1 MNPLETYLRE
11 LRDIH
16 STGAAVPET
25 SYYGCLE
32 RLLNEIGKTLKPKV
46 RCVINLANRGAGI
59 PDGGLFTAEQIKK
72 DDLNPMQGLSP
83 SRGVIEVKSTSDDVA
98 TIASGEQVARYC
110 KKYGL
115 VLVTN
120 YRDFTLVAR
129 DPSGKLSLLESYRLA
144 AGEDEFW
151 AAAAHPH
158 TAAEQHGER
167 FAGYLMRSMQH
178 NAPLAD
184 PKDLAWF
191 LASYARDALARVKGS
206 NPASSSTSPRQA
218 LPALANLRQTLE
230 ESLGMKFRGD
240 RGEHFFES
248 TLIQTLFYGVFSAWV
263 LWAKE
268 HPPTDKTQFDWMH
281 SASYLRVPVLRKL
294 FHEAADPGQL
304 DALNLSEV
312 LNWATTALNRVDRAA
327 FFEKFQQHHAVQY
340 FYEPFLEAYDPELRK
355 QLGVWYTPPE
365 IVQYM
370 VKRVD
375 RVLREELAVE
385 DGLADPRVYVLDPC
399 CGTGAFLVGVL
410 DQIAATL
417 RDKGGDALLSHDLKQ
432 AVCGNKDAEPRIFGF
447 EILPAPYVVSHL
459 QLGLRLTD
467 FQVPLTGKQRVGVY
481 LTNALTGWEP
491 PKEPQARLPFVEF
504 QEEHDAA
511 DSVKQ
516 STPILVILGNPPYNG
531 FSDVEMGE
539 ERDLSLAYR
548 ETKKAPKP
556 QGQGLN
562 DLYVRFFRMAERRIV
577 DKTHKGIVCF
587 ISNYSWLDGLSHT
600 GMRER
605 YIEAFDKIWI
615 DCLNGD
621 KYKTGKLTPDGK
633 PDPSVFSTETNRV
646 GIQVGTAISLMVRK
660 EQHEEAG
667 SVEFRHLW
675 GKAKRA
681 ELLASADNDGKSL
694 YETLKPPVELG
705 LPFRPGVVAPAYLQW
720 PLLPDLLP
728 TSFPGIQP
736 SRDEVVTDIDEQNLI
751 ARMKTY
757 FNPKV
762 GDDDIRRIMPRAM
775 EATAR
780 FDPVETRRYLV
791 RRGFLPENIV
801 PILYRPFDMRWLYWE
816 PETKLLDEKRAEY
829 VTNINPSNIWL
840 AAVQQNRKEFD
851 PPISTAIHNSRHVI
865 ERGANMFPLL
875 VHRTGKQAKLFG
887 GDSSAP
893 KPNLSEQA
901 MAYLQGLGFADLNTA
916 AEHLFYHILA
926 VLHAPAYREENAGA
940 LRQDWPRIPLPA
952 TRTALEASAA
962 LGRRIAALLDVTQ
975 PVRGVTTG
983 KIDPQLKAIGL
994 ITKRGTG
1001 VPPASGTGVP
1011 PASPTGVPPVGQQ
1024 QEHGRDG
1031 HATHGQA
1038 LGAPNGDAHATGRAR
1053 RAPAVD
1059 AHATVQINDADDLAV
1074 TAGWGNPGRG
1084 GITMPAGGKAVA
1096 RGFSP
1101 EELIALCGEPE
1112 PPEEMDAITLFG
1124 GTTLDIYLN
1133 DRVYW
1138 RNIPAAV
1145 WEYTLGGYQVIK
1157 KWLSYREHKMLGRA
1171 LRADEARYV
1180 TEMARRIA
1188 AILLMQPDLDKNYR
1202 CASANAYAWQTAM
1215 T

>member
-1 MNPLETYLRE
+1 MNPLETYLQE

-59 PDGGLFTAEQIKK
+59 PDGGLFTADQIKK
-72 DDLNPMQGLSP
+72 DDPDPMRGQPP
-83 SRGVIEVKSTSDDVA
+83 SRGVIEAKSTAGDVA
-98 TIASGEQVARYC
+98 EIAAGEQVARYC

-120 YRDFTLVAR
+120 YRDFTLAAR
-129 DPSGKLSLLESYRLA
+129 NPSGKVVPLESYRLA
-144 AGEDEFW
+144 RGEEEFW
-151 AAAAHPH
+151 AAAAHPR

-167 FAGYLMRSMQH
+167 FAGYLMRAMQH
-178 NAPLAD
+178 NAPLTG

-206 NPASSSTSPRQA
+206 TPASPGATQGHG
-218 LPALANLRQTLE
+218 LPALASLRAALE

-268 HPPTDKTQFDWMH
+268 HPPTDKALFNWH
-281 SASYLRVPVLRKL
+281 EASAYLRVPVLRKL
-294 FHEAADPGQL
+294 FHEFSEQGQL
-304 DALNLSEV
+304 EDLNLIEV

-327 FFEKFQQHHAVQY
+327 FFENFQQHHAVQY

-375 RVLREELAVE
+375 RVLREDLAVE

-417 RDKGGDALLSHDLKQ
+417 RDKGGDALVSHDLKT
-432 AVCGNKDAEPRIFGF
+432 AVQERVFGF
-447 EILPAPYVVSHL
+447 EILPAPYVVAHL
-459 QLGLRLTD
+459 QLGLRLAD
-467 FQVPLTGKQRVGVY
+467 LQVPLTGKQRVGVY

-531 FSDVEMGE
+531 FADVALEE
-539 ERDLSLAYR
+539 ERDLSTAYR
-548 ETKKAPKP
+548 ETKRAPKP

-605 YIEAFDKIWI
+605 YLEAFDHIWI
-615 DCLNGD
+615 DNLHGD
-621 KYKTGKLTPDGK
+621 RIISEYAPDGRT
-633 PDPSVFSTETNRV
+633 SETVFAVQGKSP
-646 GIQVGTAISLMVRK
+646 GIKIGTAITLLVK
-660 EQHEEAG
+660 TEEKLGEAE
-667 SVEFRHLW
+667 VYYRDFTH
-675 GKAKRA
+675 ARA
-681 ELLASADNDGKSL
+681 DRRRAALTASANDQDEEPYCILTPVAEIGFPF
-694 YETLKPPVELG
+694 KPGQFESEYLTWARLLELM
-705 LPFRPGVVAPAYLQW
+705 
-720 PLLPDLLP
+720 P
-728 TSFPGIQP
+728 TSFPGVKTA
-736 SRDEVVTDIDEQNLI
+736 RDGSLVSIDESPLRRRI
-751 ARMKTY
+751 ERYFDARLADDQVAEAVPELM
-757 FNPKV
+757 
-762 GDDDIRRIMPRAM
+762 GDD
-775 EATAR
+775 AR
-780 FDPVETRRYLV
+780 FDAKETRRYLV
-791 RRGFLPENIV
+791 RRGIQGGRFIPYY
-801 PILYRPFDMRWLYWE
+801 YRPFDIRWLYWD
-816 PETKLLDEKRAEY
+816 PETKLLDEKRTEY
-829 VTNINPSNIWL
+829 LPHVCPGNPCMVL
-840 AAVQQNRKEFD
+840 AQRSRKGFY
-851 PPISTAIHNSRHVI
+851 PPIVSSHVVSYHVI
-865 ERGANMFPLL
+865 ESMSLAFPLHL
-875 VHRTGKQAKLFG
+875 KGEEHLWAGNAAKN
-887 GDSSAP
+887 A
-893 KPNLSEQA
+893 NLSDRA
-901 MAYLQGLGFADLNTA
+901 TAYLTTLLGTT
-916 AEHLFYHILA
+916 EQLFYHVLA
-926 VLHAPAYREENAGA
+926 VLHSPDYSSENVGA

-952 TRTALEASAA
+952 TRRALETSAA
-962 LGRRIAALLDVTQ
+962 LGRQVAALLDVQ
-975 PVRGVTTG
+975 HAVKGVTTG
-983 KIDPQLKAIGL
+983 KIAPELKTIGL
-994 ITKRGTG
+994 ITHVEGK
-1001 VPPASGTGVP
+1001 
-1011 PASPTGVPPVGQQ
+1011 
-1024 QEHGRDG
+1024 
-1031 HATHGQA
+1031 
-1038 LGAPNGDAHATGRAR
+1038 
-1053 RAPAVD
+1053 
-1059 AHATVQINDADDLAV
+1059 QINDADDLAV

-1084 GITMPAGGKAVA
+1084 GITMPAGGKSVP
-1096 RGFSP
+1096 RGFAP
-1101 EELIALCGEPE
+1101 EELFALCGEPE
-1112 PPEEMDAITLFG
+1112 PVEENSTITRLG
-1124 GTTLDIYLN
+1124 GTTFDIYLN
-1133 DRVYW
+1133 GRVYW

-1157 KWLSYREHKMLGRA
+1157 KWLSYREHKILGRP

-1188 AILLMQPDLDKNYR
+1188 AILLLHGELDDNYIESR
-1202 CASANAYAWQTAM
+1202 EHPYPWPAPAGG
-1215 T
+1215 

>member
-1 MNPLETYLRE
+1 MNPLEAYLRE

-32 RLLNEIGKTLKPKV
+32 RLLNEVGKTLKPKV

-59 PDGGLFTAEQIKK
+59 PDGGLFTPDQVKK
-72 DDLNPMQGLSP
+72 ADPNPMQGQAP
-83 SRGVIEVKSTSDDVA
+83 SRGAIEVKSTADEIAAIAA
-98 TIASGEQVARYC
+98 TQQVARYC
-110 KKYGL
+110 AKYGV

-120 YRDFTLVAR
+120 YRDFTVVAR
-129 DPSGKLSLLESYRLA
+129 DPAGRVVPLESYRLA
-144 AGEDEFW
+144 SGESEFW
-151 AAAAHPH
+151 AAAAHPRA
-158 TAAEQHGER
+158 AAEQHGER
-167 FAGYLMRSMQH
+167 FTGYLLRAMQH

-191 LASYARDALARVKGS
+191 LASYARDALARVKGKHD
-206 NPASSSTSPRQA
+206 
-218 LPALANLRQTLE
+218 LPALASLRSVLE

-248 TLIQTLFYGVFSAWV
+248 TLVQTLFYGVFSAWV
-263 LWAKE
+263 LWSKE
-268 HPPTDKTQFDWMH
+268 HPPTDKTPFDWMH

-294 FHEAADPGQL
+294 FHEAVDPGQL

-312 LNWATTALNRVDRAA
+312 LNWATTVLNRVDRAA
-327 FFEKFQQHHAVQY
+327 FFERFQQHHAVQY

-410 DQIAATL
+410 DQIAETL

-432 AVCGNKDAEPRIFGF
+432 AVQERVFGF

-459 QLGLRLTD
+459 QLGLRLAD
-467 FQVPLTGKQRVGVY
+467 LQVPLTGKQRVGVY

-491 PKEPQARLPFVEF
+491 PKEPQTRLPFVEF

-531 FSDVEMGE
+531 FSDIAVDE

-548 ETKKAPKP
+548 TTKNAPKP

-577 DKTHKGIVCF
+577 DKTHQGVVCF

-621 KYKTGKLTPDGK
+621 KYKTAKLTPDGK
-633 PDPSVFSTETNRV
+633 PDPSVFSTEFNRE

-660 EQHEEAG
+660 EEHEDAEGIA
-667 SVEFRHLW
+667 FRHLW
-675 GKAKRA
+675 GKEKRA

-694 YETLKPPVELG
+694 YETL
-705 LPFRPGVVAPAYLQW
+705 APAVEMGCPFTPGQFNSDYMAW
-720 PLLPDLLP
+720 PRLPDLLP
-728 TSFPGIQP
+728 WCAPAVKT
-736 SRDEVVTDIDEQNLI
+736 SRDELVVDLDQDKLTDRMRQYFDKSVSNDELRRLAPVAMN
-751 ARMKTY
+751 KT
-757 FNPKV
+757 
-762 GDDDIRRIMPRAM
+762 G
-775 EATAR
+775 T
-780 FDPVETRRYLV
+780 FDPETVRSRLVKRGIRSEYL
-791 RRGFLPENIV
+791 LPYA
-801 PILYRPFDMRWLYWE
+801 YRPFDMQWVYWE
-816 PETKLLDEKRAEY
+816 PEGNLLDRKREELFAARQGGNLFLTSRQKGERTREGSPFY
-829 VTNINPSNIWL
+829 VTSSL
-840 AAVQQNRKEFD
+840 ADYHLTR
-851 PPISTAIHNSRHVI
+851 PGSTC
-865 ERGANMFPLL
+865 FPLFAPA
-875 VHRTGKQAKLFG
+875 QADQPTLDFG
-887 GDSSAP
+887 GASA
-893 KPNLSEQA
+893 KQDGRGPNLPDAIFDYLKTVGVDAKRDKASA
-901 MAYLQGLGFADLNTA
+901 DLIWMHVLAIGHSPAYLT
-916 AEHLFYHILA
+916 
-926 VLHAPAYREENAGA
+926 ENAGM
-940 LRQDWPRIPLPA
+940 LWQDWPRIPLPA
-952 TRTALEASAA
+952 TREMLEASAA
-962 LGRRIAALLDVTQ
+962 LGRQIASLLDVTQ
-975 PVRGVTTG
+975 GVKGVTAG
-983 KIDPQLKAIGL
+983 KIDPQLKTIGL
-994 ITKRGTG
+994 ITHVEGT
-1001 VPPASGTGVP
+1001 
-1011 PASPTGVPPVGQQ
+1011 
-1024 QEHGRDG
+1024 
-1031 HATHGQA
+1031 
-1038 LGAPNGDAHATGRAR
+1038 
-1053 RAPAVD
+1053 
-1059 AHATVQINDADDLAV
+1059 QINDADDLAV

-1084 GITMPAGGKAVA
+1084 GITMPAGGKVA
-1096 RGFSP
+1096 RREHAPDERETPASLGS
-1101 EELIALCGEPE
+1101 E
-1112 PPEEMDAITLFG
+1112 
-1124 GTTLDIYLN
+1124 TLDVYLN

-1145 WEYTLGGYQVIK
+1145 WDYVLGGYPVVR
-1157 KWLSYREHKMLGRA
+1157 KWLSYREQKMLGRP

-1188 AILLMQPDLDKNYR
+1188 AILLLQPLLDANYH
-1202 CASANAYAWQTAM
+1202 CAKANADGGRASNGLKGI
-1215 T
+1215 